1 MLDTSKAKT
10 DPPNKN
16 VLIFMV
22 QLSKEEYKKLGCSQ
36 PRLRR
41 RKVEISSHYDGCWPG
56 LAWCRGESTLALRT
70 EDKIGRRVK
79 VTLFKPR
86 LEN

>member
-36 PRLRR
+36 PRLGRE
-41 RKVEISSHYDGCWPG
+41 VEISSHYDGCWSG
-56 LAWCRGESTLALRT
+56 LRT
-70 EDKIGRRVK
+70 EDKIGRRVR

-86 LEN
+86 LEH